1 VNSTLKSLLFWMA
14 LVVVGVVIWNVS
26 TKLQQNQT
34 PLSFSEFM
42 ASVEAGNIE
51 KVEITGQEIKGTNKS
66 QESFHTY
73 APDQYEGLANKLI
86 DRGVIVLAKGGDQPW
101 ASLLYMGADPLDD
114 RLLDLLHAS
123 DAERG

>member
-1 VNSTLKSLLFWMA
+1 MNSTLKSLLFWMA

-51 KVEITGQEIKGTNKS
+51 KVEITGQEITGTNKS

-73 APDQYEGLANKLI
+73 VPDAVRRAGEQADRPRRHRPGEGARRSA
-86 DRGVIVLAKGGDQPW
+86 RGRRCSTPGRR
-101 ASLLYMGADPLDD
+101 SC
-114 RLLDLLHAS
+114 S
-123 DAERG
+123 